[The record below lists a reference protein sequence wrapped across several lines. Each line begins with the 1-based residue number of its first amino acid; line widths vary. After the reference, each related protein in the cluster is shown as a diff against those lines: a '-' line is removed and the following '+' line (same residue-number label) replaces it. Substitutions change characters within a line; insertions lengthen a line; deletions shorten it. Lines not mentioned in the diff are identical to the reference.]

1 MTSQAFIWAEA
12 VAKSCENSVL
22 ICRLSSTCT
31 QQKRITDRLGILCF
45 EHHKVV
51 FDISFAIPKA
61 HPQHDVLCT
70 ALLSPTSSSCSILLH
85 FNSTIPVLM
94 LLLFLAGCSPQFPEQ
109 MVCQWFPSTPNL
121 LCPVITSAVATATC
135 LTSGCALWR
144 AISWSLQLPSQLLL
158 VKLLLFRQS
167 LPRQAYLLRPLGRF

>member
-22 ICRLSSTCT
+22 ICRMSSACT

-61 HPQHDVLCT
+61 HPQHDVVCT

-94 LLLFLAGCSPQFPEQ
+94 LLLFLAGCSPQFPQ
-109 MVCQWFPSTPNL
+109 SKWSASGSQVHQTCFVQSSHL
-121 LCPVITSAVATATC
+121 LWQQPLVSPAVVLYGA
-135 LTSGCALWR
+135 
-144 AISWSLQLPSQLLL
+144 P
-158 VKLLLFRQS
+158 
-167 LPRQAYLLRPLGRF
+167 